1 MAPQSKLHPIATP
14 TAKTHSRRLFVR
26 KLVIDCAIGIH
37 AHERGRTQ
45 RVALDVTL
53 DIAEP
58 DAAHGD
64 RIAEV
69 VSYDDVI
76 AGIRAI
82 VAEGHIN
89 LVESLAER
97 VADMCLADSRVASVN
112 VRVEK
117 LDVLSDNAVVGI
129 EIERSCAD

>member
-1 MAPQSKLHPIATP
+1 MASRSKLHPITTP
-14 TAKTHSRRLFVR
+14 TAKSHARRLFVR
-26 KLVIDCAIGIH
+26 NLVIDCAIGIH
-37 AHERGRTQ
+37 PHERGRTQ

-58 DAAHGD
+58 NAPHGD
-64 RIAEV
+64 HIAEV

-117 LDVLSDNAVVGI
+117 LDVLGDEAVVGI